1 MIIIPAIDIK
11 NGKCVRLY
19 QGREDR
25 ETVYG
30 DDPAAMAVRWQRGG
44 AKYLHVVDL
53 DGAFKGAPQNLET
66 IKGLLERVTVPIEL
80 GGGLRDIGTVRR
92 VFKMGVDRVILGTA
106 AIRDRDF
113 LKTAVKEFGRQ
124 IFVGLD
130 MKEGILA
137 VEGWTKT
144 AGMRAGEIL
153 PALEAIGVGGV
164 VCTDVLTDGT
174 LSGPNFDSLD
184 EILASCS
191 LDVIASGGVS
201 SVAHVQRLKS
211 LHNGRIYGVII
222 GKALYSG
229 DLDLR
234 DALAAADEG
243 GTEGYPNPNIPA
255 AADRGGGNVPPC

>member
-1 MIIIPAIDIK
+1 MLIIPAIDIK

-44 AKYLHVVDL
+44 AGYLHVVDL
-53 DGAFKGAPQNLET
+53 DGAFKGAPQNLES
-66 IKGLLERVTVPIEL
+66 IKELLERVTVPVEL
-80 GGGLRDIGTVRR
+80 GGGLRDIETVRR

-113 LKTAVKEFGRQ
+113 LKAAVKEFGRQ
-124 IFVGLD
+124 VFVGLD
-130 MKEGILA
+130 MKEGVLA

-144 AGMRAGEIL
+144 AGMRAGQIL
-153 PALEAIGVGGV
+153 PELEAIGVGGV
-164 VCTDVLTDGT
+164 VFTDVLTDGT
-174 LSGPNFDSLD
+174 LSGPNFDSL
-184 EILASCS
+184 EAILELCS
-191 LDVIASGGVS
+191 LDIIASGGVS
-201 SVAHVQRLKS
+201 SVEHLRRLKS

-229 DLDLR
+229 DLELH
-234 DALAAADEG
+234 DALAAVSEASEV
-243 GTEGYPNPNIPA
+243 
-255 AADRGGGNVPPC
+255 GGNAPPC

>member
-44 AKYLHVVDL
+44 ARYLHVVDL

-66 IKGLLERVTVPIEL
+66 VKEILERVTVPVEI
-80 GGGLRDIGTVRR
+80 GGGLRDVGAVRQA
-92 VFKMGVDRVILGTA
+92 FKMGVDRVILGTA
-106 AIRDRDF
+106 AIRDRNF
-113 LKTAVKEFGRQ
+113 LETAVKEFGRQ

-130 MKEGILA
+130 MKDGFLA
-137 VEGWTKT
+137 VEGWTKS
-144 AGMRAGEIL
+144 AGVKAGEIL
-153 PALEAIGVGGV
+153 PALEKIGVGGV
-164 VCTDVLTDGT
+164 VCTDVMTDGT

-201 SVAHVQRLKS
+201 SAGHVRRLKS
-211 LHNGRIYGVII
+211 LGGGRIRGVII

-234 DALAAADEG
+234 EALAAADG
-243 GTEGYPNPNIPA
+243 GKA
-255 AADRGGGNVPPC
+255 APC

>member
-30 DDPAAMAVRWQRGG
+30 DDPAAMAVRWQREG
-44 AKYLHVVDL
+44 ASYLHVVDL
-53 DGAFKGAPQNLET
+53 DGAFTGTPQNLEAVRE
-66 IKGLLERVTVPIEL
+66 ILERVTVPVEM
-80 GGGLRDIGTVRR
+80 GGGVRDIGAVRQ

-106 AIRDRDF
+106 AIRDRNF
-113 LKTAVKEFGRQ
+113 LEAAVKEFGRQ

-130 MKEGILA
+130 MKDGFLA

-144 AGMRAGEIL
+144 AGRRVGEIL
-153 PALEAIGVGGV
+153 PALQEIGVGGV
-164 VCTDVLTDGT
+164 VCTDIMTDGT
-174 LSGPNFDSLD
+174 LSGPNFGSLE
-184 EILASCS
+184 EILASCP

-201 SVAHVQRLKS
+201 SAAHVRRLKA
-211 LHNGRIYGVII
+211 LHDGRIYGVII

-229 DLDLR
+229 DLDLS
-234 DALAAADEG
+234 DALAAASTVGE
-243 GTEGYPNPNIPA
+243 T
-255 AADRGGGNVPPC
+255 RGNAPPC

>member
-25 ETVYG
+25 EIIYG
-30 DDPAAMAVRWQRGG
+30 DDPAAMAARWQKGG
-44 AKYLHVVDL
+44 AGYLHVVDL

-66 IKGLLERVTVPIEL
+66 VRALLERVTVPVEL
-80 GGGLRDIGTVRR
+80 GGGLRDIGNVRR

-113 LKTAVKEFGRQ
+113 LETAVKEFGRR

-130 MKEGILA
+130 MREGFLTI
-137 VEGWTKT
+137 EGWTKT
-144 AGMRAGEIL
+144 AGIRAGQIL
-153 PALEAIGVGGV
+153 PELEAIGVGGV

-191 LDVIASGGVS
+191 LHVIASGGVS
-201 SVAHVQRLKS
+201 SVAHVRRLKA
-211 LHNGRIYGVII
+211 LQGGRLCGVII

-229 DLDLR
+229 DLELR
-234 DALAAADEG
+234 DAMAAASDG
-243 GTEGYPNPNIPA
+243 GEA
-255 AADRGGGNVPPC
+255 GGNAPPC